1 MIYCPREA
9 LLSYNKEK
17 SNGLIFKNLLQN
29 FKYTSLSIII
39 LNLLIYSGIIEFVSI
54 FNICMFWQENIF
66 ILKKQIVFQNKIS
79 PMSSDAR
86 LMGPYG
92 KSEKNGS
99 SNRVDRVEQ

>member
-1 MIYCPREA
+1 
-9 LLSYNKEK
+9 
-17 SNGLIFKNLLQN
+17 
-29 FKYTSLSIII
+29 
-39 LNLLIYSGIIEFVSI
+39 
-54 FNICMFWQENIF
+54 MFWQENIF

-92 KSEKNGS
+92 KSEKNGN

>member
-1 MIYCPREA
+1 
-9 LLSYNKEK
+9 
-17 SNGLIFKNLLQN
+17 
-29 FKYTSLSIII
+29 
-39 LNLLIYSGIIEFVSI
+39 
-54 FNICMFWQENIF
+54 MFWQENIF

-99 SNRVDRVEQ
+99 SDRVDRIEQ

>member
-39 LNLLIYSGIIEFVSI
+39 LNLLIYSGIIEYQYSVYVCFDKKI
-54 FNICMFWQENIF
+54 FLF
-66 ILKKQIVFQNKIS
+66 
-79 PMSSDAR
+79 
-86 LMGPYG
+86 
-92 KSEKNGS
+92 
-99 SNRVDRVEQ
+99 